1 MGASGNIGRRTDQ
14 ALMAS
19 PKGRLAV
26 LVLVTLAKTYSLAS
40 REVFRARARSAHRAD
55 QDRNYRAE
63 IAPPSG
69 SSRSKRISL
78 DRAEALPHR
87 DLKALVLSAKRGDSK
102 AQAGRLRCHQKI
114 LPAQRLSPRPE
125 RSWWQRRPR

>member
-1 MGASGNIGRRTDQ
+1 MGGSGNIGWRAAQ
-14 ALMAS
+14 ALRAS

-78 DRAEALPHR
+78 GRAEALPHR
-87 DLKALVLSAKRGDSK
+87 NLKALVLSAKKCDSK
-102 AQAGRLRCHQKI
+102 AQACKLGCH
-114 LPAQRLSPRPE
+114 
-125 RSWWQRRPR
+125 